1 MKTLF
6 EFAGRLSARE
16 PAVHGNLAVYPV
28 FGDGSP
34 RLDYLTLEEALA
46 AGGFKVGEVG
56 GGSVPELL
64 VHNTTGHRVLL
75 LDGEELIGAKQ
86 NRILNTSILVEA
98 GSELRIPVSCV
109 EHGRW
114 DSGLAAVHTGE
125 VAYPELRA
133 VKAQQVHDRLRA
145 TGMHGSD
152 QGALWQ
158 GIARRHRGLE
168 QYAPTG
174 RMEALYEK
182 EREPLEESL
191 RHLPCCPGAVG
202 VVAVIGGRIA
212 CADVFDSPATLEK
225 LWPRLVTS
233 YALDARHPGP
243 GVAGAAPGGSATPLP
258 EMIARFLSV
267 PADTPLEAFPTP
279 GLGRNLRFRT
289 PDRAGS
295 ALICEEVVVHLEL
308 FPANGGGAQQA
319 YRPSP
324 FARPSQRG
332 PR

>member
-56 GGSVPELL
+56 GGTVPELL
-64 VHNTTGHRVLL
+64 VHNGTGRRVLL

-98 GSELRIPVSCV
+98 GSEIHIPVSCV

-114 DSGLAAVHTGE
+114 DRGEGIMHSGE
-125 VAYPELRA
+125 VAYPELRRQ
-133 VKAQQVHDRLRA
+133 KAQQVHDRLRA
-145 TGMHGSD
+145 TGLHHSD
-152 QGALWQ
+152 QSAVWQ
-158 GIARRHRGLE
+158 EIDQRMQSRAHYE
-168 QYAPTG
+168 PTG
-174 RMEALYEK
+174 RMEGLYEID
-182 EREPLEESL
+182 REALAQAES
-191 RHLPCCPGAVG
+191 RLPCCPGACG

-225 LWPRLVTS
+225 LWPRLISS
-233 YALDARHPGP
+233 YCLDAVAYTGESSR
-243 GVAGAAPGGSATPLP
+243 AGAAVPSQDTISRFLALPPDALVEVFATPG
-258 EMIARFLSV
+258 I
-267 PADTPLEAFPTP
+267 
-279 GLGRNLRFRT
+279 GQNLRFRT
-289 PDRAGS
+289 PDRVGS
-295 ALICEEVVVHLEL
+295 ALAFEEAVVHLEV
-308 FPANGGGAQQA
+308 FPANGGAHQFS
-319 YRPSP
+319 RSSRI
-324 FARPSQRG
+324 ARPSQRG
-332 PR
+332 PRQ